1 MSSDGPK
8 KTWKLN
14 AQDIDSII
22 DLAQTHGLSTQEIAA
37 RKMVSTVSI
46 WRILARHGGI
56 LKGRRRVDPAVYA
69 DKDLAI
75 GVFLARTNSPK
86 ISWQGLATKLVLPLS
101 AIRVMADNGKRE
113 WLVVSATE
121 REARKT
127 AAIMALA
134 NASVTEHAT

>member
-56 LKGRRRVDPAVYA
+56 LKSRRRVDPAVYA

-75 GVFLARTNSPK
+75 GVFFARTGSPK
-86 ISWQGLATKLVLPLS
+86 VSWQGLATKLGLPLS
-101 AIRVMADNGKRE
+101 AIRVLADNGKRE
-113 WLVVSATE
+113 WLVVPANERDERKAT
-121 REARKT
+121 
-127 AAIMALA
+127 ALA
-134 NASVTEHAT
+134 AVEAAAVSEDVT